1 MLLKTLTFPDQRPLQ
16 DDSPLFVPLT
26 VLSSKFVDPSQFA
39 VAVLA
44 ANVSYHVPS
53 GEHHSVL
60 HLAILE
66 VHHLENRQANSFW
79 NIYLHI
85 EYVYW
90 FDMRITSRHLFLYT
104 LLKRKALPVAPVKRV
119 EISSDL
125 LVRMVS
131 QLAQEKRRVPPM
143 WSKKMRP
150 IVKSLKCLN

>member
-1 MLLKTLTFPDQRPLQ
+1 MLLKTLALPDQRPLQ
-16 DDSPLFVPLT
+16 DDASLFVSLT

-53 GEHHSVL
+53 GEHHSIL

-66 VHHLENRQANSFW
+66 VHHLQNRQANLFF
-79 NIYLHI
+79 LHI

-90 FDMRITSRHLFLYT
+90 FDMSITSRHLFLYT

-119 EISSDL
+119 EISSDR

-131 QLAQEKRRVPPM
+131 QLAHEKRRVPPM

-150 IVKSLKCLN
+150 IVKSLKWLN